1 MPAMS
6 GFVFA
11 PSLLSA
17 DLAELKNAVNFA
29 QKGGAGAL
37 HIDVMDGRFVPQI
50 SYGQPVVKSLRP
62 LTTLPFDIHLMTE
75 HPEEQV
81 DSFAASGADWITFH
95 VEACVHSHRLIQHIH
110 SIGKKA
116 GLSLVPSTPVSL
128 VRELLEYADIVLVM
142 TVNPG
147 FGGQSIIP
155 SCVKKITELKRLRKE
170 IGADFKISVDGGVN
184 SSTIS
189 SVIEAGADI
198 IVSGSAFF
206 SGELT
211 LESIK

>member
-1 MPAMS
+1 MS

-29 QKGGAGAL
+29 QKGGAGAR

-95 VEACVHSHRLIQHIH
+95 VEACVHSHRLLQHIH
-110 SIGKKA
+110 SLGKKA

>member
-1 MPAMS
+1 
-6 GFVFA
+6 
-11 PSLLSA
+11 
-17 DLAELKNAVNFA
+17 
-29 QKGGAGAL
+29 
-37 HIDVMDGRFVPQI
+37 
-50 SYGQPVVKSLRP
+50 
-62 LTTLPFDIHLMTE
+62 
-75 HPEEQV
+75 
-81 DSFAASGADWITFH
+81 
-95 VEACVHSHRLIQHIH
+95 
-110 SIGKKA
+110 
-116 GLSLVPSTPVSL
+116 
-128 VRELLEYADIVLVM
+128 M

>member
-75 HPEEQV
+75 HP
-81 DSFAASGADWITFH
+81 
-95 VEACVHSHRLIQHIH
+95 
-110 SIGKKA
+110 
-116 GLSLVPSTPVSL
+116 
-128 VRELLEYADIVLVM
+128 
-142 TVNPG
+142 
-147 FGGQSIIP
+147 
-155 SCVKKITELKRLRKE
+155 
-170 IGADFKISVDGGVN
+170 
-184 SSTIS
+184 
-189 SVIEAGADI
+189 
-198 IVSGSAFF
+198 
-206 SGELT
+206 
-211 LESIK
+211 